1 MRNPNR
7 YAAILRI
14 REQAEDRQSQTV
26 ARVRHRIQ
34 TARRERTSLELTRQ
48 SALEQ
53 AGTTLKQHFDA
64 SDIRSYY
71 QYERHLAGLRDQ
83 KDAQIREM
91 LREES
96 AEVKL
101 LEKATQARRIAEKL
115 HERRREAFRIFVLKE
130 EQKALDE
137 TANKYA
143 ARRIQEAGMT
153 ATRGKNP

>member
-14 REQAEDRQSQTV
+14 REQAEDLQSQAV
-26 ARVRHRIQ
+26 ARVRNHLQ

-53 AGTTLKQHFDA
+53 AGTTLQQHFDA

-83 KDAQIREM
+83 KDAEIREL
-91 LREES
+91 LREEA
-96 AEVKL
+96 AELRL

-130 EQKALDE
+130 DQKAMDE

-143 ARRIQEAGMT
+143 ARRIQEIA
-153 ATRGKNP
+153 AAASRGKQP

>member
-14 REQAEDRQSQTV
+14 RKQAEDRQAQAV
-26 ARVRHRIQ
+26 ALVRNRIQ

-53 AGTTLKQHFDA
+53 AGSNLQQHFDA

-83 KDAQIREM
+83 KDAEIREL
-91 LREES
+91 LREEA
-96 AEVKL
+96 AELKT
-101 LEKATQARRIAEKL
+101 LETATQSRRIAEKL
-115 HERRREAFRIFVLKE
+115 NERRREAFRIFVLKE

-143 ARRIQEAGMT
+143 ARRIQLADVLGI
-153 ATRGKNP
+153 RGKSS

>member
-14 REQAEDRQSQTV
+14 REQAEDRQAQAV
-26 ARVRHRIQ
+26 ALVRNRILA
-34 TARRERTSLELTRQ
+34 ARRERTSLELTRQ

-53 AGTTLKQHFDA
+53 AGSTLQRHFDA
-64 SDIRSYY
+64 SDIRKFY
-71 QYERHLAGLRDQ
+71 QYERHLAGLRDR
-83 KDAQIREM
+83 KDAEIREL

-96 AEVKL
+96 AEVAL

-115 HERRREAFRIFVLKE
+115 HERRRDTYRKFILKE
-130 EQKALDE
+130 EGKAMDE

-143 ARRIQEAGMT
+143 ARRIQQAGPA
-153 ATRGKNP
+153 ATRNKQS